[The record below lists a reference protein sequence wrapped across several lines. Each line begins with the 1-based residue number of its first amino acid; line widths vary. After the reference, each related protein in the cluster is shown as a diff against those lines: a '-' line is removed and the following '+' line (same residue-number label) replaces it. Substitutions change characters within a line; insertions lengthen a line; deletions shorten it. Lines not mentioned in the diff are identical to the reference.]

1 MEDIRRLIKSLSN
14 SFRQKIFSPDF
25 WGLVRKLEN
34 SKPENPRI
42 GYAKH
47 PANENVRFG
56 QTPFLYLPASDI
68 AGIQESK
75 IAGVDAVI
83 FTYFLGLLGI
93 NGPMPLE
100 FTSYVY
106 RRSYNHY
113 DHTWRRFLDIIHHRM
128 HVLYYRAFAQ
138 NEQSISFDRK
148 ADDPIRGI
156 VKSLTGLPPNT
167 DYDSGVESIAV
178 SYASRFSFAAKNR
191 SGLEEILRRMLG
203 CGVKVKD
210 FIVTPYDLDP
220 DDYALLGNRK
230 TSVLGVNLQIG
241 RTYLSATRQ
250 FEIHIGPVG
259 LDTYRLWASTYN
271 GFEMLRR
278 VVSLY
283 LDRPLDCSIVFK
295 LVKAGEFAAR
305 IGGQDVTP
313 DKRPQL
319 GISCWIGSVS
329 KEMELRID
337 ASRFRRIG
345 RQL

>member
-14 SFRQKIFSPDF
+14 NFRQKASSPDF

-34 SKPENPRI
+34 SRPENPRL

-47 PANENVRFG
+47 PANENIRFG

-75 IAGVDAVI
+75 VAGVDAVI

-106 RRSYNHY
+106 RRSYSYY
-113 DHTWRRFLDIIHHRM
+113 DNTWRRFLDIIHHRM

-138 NEQSISFDRK
+138 NEQSISFDRE

-156 VKSLTGLPPNT
+156 VKALTGLPPDT
-167 DYDSGVESIAV
+167 DYENGIERIAL
-178 SYASRFSFAAKNR
+178 SYASCFSFAAKNR
-191 SGLEEILRRMLG
+191 NGLEEILRRMLRTD
-203 CGVKVKD
+203 VKVKD
-210 FIVTPYDLDP
+210 FIVTAYDLNP
-220 DDYALLGNRK
+220 DDYAALGNRK

-241 RTYLSATRQ
+241 RTCLSATRH
-250 FEIHIGPVG
+250 FEVHIGPVD
-259 LDTYRLWASTYN
+259 LETYRRWVSTRN

-278 VVSLY
+278 AVNLY
-283 LDRPLDCSIVFK
+283 LDKPLDCSIVLK
-295 LVKAGEFAAR
+295 LVKSGEFAAR
-305 IGGQDVTP
+305 IGGQDGRP
-313 DKRPQL
+313 DGSPQL

-329 KEMELRID
+329 GELELRID
-337 ASRFRRIG
+337 ASRFKRIG
-345 RQL
+345 K